1 MRSETRWDAN
11 RLSKSST
18 PLSILMQIIR
28 VGLSKKEY
36 PMNTASELG
45 SNASGVMGNNDD
57 QIAII
62 SLRPKDPLLRYVRG
76 LAKQVL
82 HENDSAL
89 DKILDK
95 DYLEEHAVPV
105 CTTLY
110 KTHIELED
118 FLSNNCDV
126 LVNLMLTSWMWPI
139 NKWGFDAQDKAT
151 IESLM
156 AAEYRPFVYQ
166 AMNTIKDPTTL
177 AVTYANP
184 TRALVEHL
192 VTACNARREGEEE
205 METLRFKVRS
215 GLAIITDRLDRT
227 QYQSPI
233 DYCVALAN
241 PLNYLKLLNENVGKE
256 LLLSFYGHE
265 EDLPELTDVEHL
277 SKWFNLT
284 TNLGLYM
291 LTKPWMASRY
301 RRCVHASDSNFF

>member
-1 MRSETRWDAN
+1 LTH
-11 RLSKSST
+11 
-18 PLSILMQIIR
+18 IIR
-28 VGLSKKEY
+28 AGLSKKEP
-36 PMNTASELG
+36 PMNTTSELG
-45 SNASGVMGNNDD
+45 SNASGVMSNSDEG
-57 QIAII
+57 IAII
-62 SLRPKDPLLRYVRG
+62 SLRPKDPLLHYVRG

-82 HENDSAL
+82 HENDRAL

-95 DYLEEHAVPV
+95 DYLEVHAVPV
-105 CTTLY
+105 CTRLY

-118 FLSNNCDV
+118 FLHNNYDV

-139 NKWGFDAQDKAT
+139 NKWGFDAQDKGT

-156 AAEYRPFVYQ
+156 ATEYRPFVYQ

-184 TRALVEHL
+184 TRALVEDL
-192 VTACNARREGEEE
+192 VGACNSRREGEEAIE
-205 METLRFKVRS
+205 KLRFKVRS

-227 QYQSPI
+227 QYHSPV

-241 PLNYLKLLNENVGKE
+241 PLNYLKLLNDNVGKE

-265 EDLPELTDVEHL
+265 EDLPKLTGVEHL
-277 SKWFNLT
+277 SKWFHLT

-301 RRCVHASDSNFF
+301 RRCVHASDNDFF